1 MIPQL
6 KWVPAAGWQYSSFLR
21 SIPSPTSPASS
32 TPPITLLSLHW
43 KSGKGSTTATN
54 SLPHNRPPPASV
66 CKLCTSLLCRGQTAK
81 AGPHPACAP
90 APTLRQA
97 RWPPEHRPC
106 PTLRL
111 ESLILAWATPIS
123 VQTCCSLSHGKRKE
137 QKRKEKRK
145 STLGPAPSPGYTP

>member
-21 SIPSPTSPASS
+21 SIPSPTSPATS